1 MNSPVIIHIPHA
13 SADVPECERQKL
25 SLSSEDLQQELL
37 RMTDWYTDELFD
49 VGGDAATRLIFP
61 VSRLVVDPER
71 FSEDADELMAASGMG
86 AVYTN
91 TSDGRP
97 LRSCLDA
104 EERERLLQRYY
115 VPHHERLKQLVQEAL
130 DATGHALIIDAH
142 SFPSS
147 PLPCDLNQS
156 PNRPEICLGTDS
168 FHTPEWLQRAAAE
181 SFRKM
186 GWSVELNHPYSGTI
200 TPMSLY
206 GVDARVQ
213 SIMIEVKRS
222 LYLDED
228 AGTRL
233 PQFSEIACKVQRTV
247 KACILACRNTR

>member
-1 MNSPVIIHIPHA
+1 MSSPVIIHIPHA
-13 SADVPECERQKL
+13 SANIPECEKKL
-25 SLSSEDLQQELL
+25 ALTAAELKRELL

-49 VGGDAATRLIFP
+49 VGGEAATRLFFP
-61 VSRLVVDPER
+61 VSRLVCDPER
-71 FSEDADELMAASGMG
+71 FADDVDEPMAAKGMG
-86 AVYTN
+86 VVYTR

-97 LRSCLDA
+97 LRSSLDA
-104 EERERLLQRYY
+104 GERKRLLDAYY
-115 VPHHERLKQLVQEAL
+115 VPHHERLKQLVQDAL

-168 FHTPEWLQRAAAE
+168 FHTPDWLQRAAAE
-181 SFRKM
+181 SFREM
-186 GWSVELNHPYSGTI
+186 GWTVELNRPYSGTI
-200 TPMSLY
+200 TPMSHY
-206 GVDARVQ
+206 RVDARVQ

-247 KACILACRNTR
+247 KACVLACGNMR